1 LSLARLRNPLRSVD
15 AWWNMPENIEMDSGN
30 NEAMILVT
38 GATGHIGREVC
49 RLLTEAR
56 WQILAVDLNQD
67 KTQDVR
73 ACDLRLKSQ
82 VSALFQDH
90 SVRAVIHLAGILPSA
105 FQSDPLTGADVN
117 LSGSLELM
125 RQSLAADVQRFI
137 FASSMSVYGSLH
149 AQRLV
154 TEDDAAAPDEVYGA
168 AKRAVELIGKSLS
181 EKGAFEFVA
190 LRIARVVGPGI
201 KKTSSP
207 WRSQI
212 FATVPQPESIRIP
225 FSPDAMLSLV
235 HVEDVARMLFTLV
248 EATEVNSFVYNT
260 PAEIWQVKELK
271 GLVEKLQGIR
281 VEHGPEGAWGGP
293 MCDGSRFARE
303 FKFHLRQLRDH
314 LSGRVRIDR
323 DSHA

>member
-1 LSLARLRNPLRSVD
+1 
-15 AWWNMPENIEMDSGN
+15 MGSGN

-38 GATGHIGREVC
+38 GATGHIGHEVC

-56 WQILAVDLNQD
+56 RQILAVDLNQD
-67 KTQDVR
+67 KTQGVR
-73 ACDLRLKSQ
+73 ACDLRSKSQ
-82 VSALFQDH
+82 ISALLQDR

-105 FQSDPLTGADVN
+105 VQSDPLTGADVN

-125 RQSLAADVQRFI
+125 RQSLAAGIQRFI

-149 AQRLV
+149 AQRPV
-154 TEDDAAAPDEVYGA
+154 TEDDAVGPDEVYGA
-168 AKRAVELIGKSLS
+168 SKRLVELIGECLS
-181 EKGAFEFVA
+181 KKGAFEFVA

-212 FATVPQPESIRIP
+212 FEAVPQSESIRIP
-225 FSPDAMLSLV
+225 FSPGAMLSLV

-248 EATEVNSFVYNT
+248 KATEVNSFVYNT
-260 PAEIWQVKELK
+260 PAEICEVKELK
-271 GLVEKLQGIR
+271 RLVEKLRGIH
-281 VEHGPEGAWGGP
+281 VELGPEGSWGGP

-303 FKFHLRQLRDH
+303 FKFHLRELRDH
-314 LSGRVRIDR
+314 LSESARIDR
-323 DSHA
+323 GSHA

>member
-1 LSLARLRNPLRSVD
+1 
-15 AWWNMPENIEMDSGN
+15 MDSGN
-30 NEAMILVT
+30 SEAMILVT
-38 GATGHIGREVC
+38 GAAGHIGREIC

-56 WQILAVDLNQD
+56 RETLAIDLNQD
-67 KTQDVR
+67 QTRDVR
-73 ACDLRLKSQ
+73 TCDLRSKSQ
-82 VSALFQDH
+82 ISALFQSY

-105 FQSDPLTGADVN
+105 FQADPLPGADVN

-125 RQSLAADVQRFI
+125 RQSVAAGVQRFI

-149 AQRLV
+149 AQRRV
-154 TEDDAAAPDEVYGA
+154 TEEDAAVPDEVYGA
-168 AKRAVELIGKSLS
+168 SKRTVELIGKSLS

-212 FATVPQPESIRIP
+212 FEAVPQSESIRIP
-225 FSPDAMLSLV
+225 FSPEAMLSLV

-248 EATEVNSFVYNT
+248 KATEVNSFVYNT
-260 PAEIWQVKELK
+260 PAEIWEVKELK
-271 GLVEKLQGIR
+271 GLVEKLRGIR
-281 VEHGPEGAWGGP
+281 MELAPEGAWGGP

-303 FKFHLRQLRDH
+303 FGFQLRSLRDY
-314 LSGRVRIDR
+314 LSDCTKKSIELRTADRII
-323 DSHA
+323 

>member
-1 LSLARLRNPLRSVD
+1 
-15 AWWNMPENIEMDSGN
+15 MPENIDMDSGN
-30 NEAMILVT
+30 NEAMTLVT
-38 GATGHIGREVC
+38 GATGHIGRELC

-56 WQILAVDLNQD
+56 WQTLAVDLNQD
-67 KTQDVR
+67 KRRGIR
-73 ACDLRLKSQ
+73 ACDLRSKSQ
-82 VSALFQDH
+82 ISALFQDN

-125 RQSLAADVQRFI
+125 RQSLAAGVERFI

-149 AQRLV
+149 AQRPV
-154 TEDDAAAPDEVYGA
+154 TEDDATGPDEVYGA
-168 AKRAVELIGKSLS
+168 SKRAVELIGESLS
-181 EKGAFEFVA
+181 EKEAFDFVA

-201 KKTSSP
+201 KETSSP
-207 WRSQI
+207 WRSQL
-212 FATVPQPESIRIP
+212 FEAVPQSESIRIP

-248 EATEVNSFVYNT
+248 KATEVNGFVYNT

-271 GLVEKLQGIR
+271 ALVEKLRGIR
-281 VEHGPEGAWGGP
+281 VDLGPEGAWGGP

-303 FKFHLRQLRDH
+303 FKFHLRELRDH
-314 LSGRVRIDR
+314 LSVSARIDLG
-323 DSHA
+323 SHL